1 MDIKKHPKLE
11 DLLKLKKAEQPDNAF
26 WEKFDR
32 DLQNKAL
39 QTFIEREPWYRNWA
53 NLASHYARSLS
64 MACGLLFLMAIGMAL
79 YLNIGPENIGL
90 ERGNFASGIN
100 SQEKRGV
107 LEEGALASDEFID
120 YAVVAN
126 DTLEKDYAVEVI
138 AIKGASETY
147 DFEADAISVAIG
159 DTVDYSDAPVYASS
173 DTLRISKQY
182 TQLANFAF

>member
-11 DLLKLKKAEQPDNAF
+11 DLLKLKKAELPDDAF

-32 DLQNKAL
+32 DLQNKTL

-53 NLASHYARSLS
+53 NLASQYARSLS
-64 MACGLLFLMAIGMAL
+64 MACGLVFLMAIGMAL
-79 YLNIGPENIGL
+79 YLNIGL
-90 ERGNFASGIN
+90 ERGHFASGIN
-100 SQEKRGV
+100 SQEKGGV
-107 LEEGALASDEFID
+107 LAEGVLASDEFID

-138 AIKGASETY
+138 AIKGASESY

-173 DTLRISKQY
+173 NTLRISKQY